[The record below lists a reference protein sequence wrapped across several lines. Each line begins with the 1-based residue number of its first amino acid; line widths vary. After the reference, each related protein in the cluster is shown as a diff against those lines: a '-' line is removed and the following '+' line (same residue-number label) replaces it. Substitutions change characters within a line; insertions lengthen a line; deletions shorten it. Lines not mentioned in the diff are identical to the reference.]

1 VLTLAYLTHTIKCGN
16 CQVAPVK
23 GGVKVARKTQQV
35 ETRLVAEYL
44 KEKYPQYSF
53 ITKQPLGIVSE
64 ELLKTEGYVKGLRM
78 QNPSRPEVDAIV
90 LLPRYFV
97 LIEAKVW
104 HIVDG
109 MAKLPLYASLIPFT
123 PELKQYQPREV
134 IMELVVPWANPNL
147 EIMCRD
153 HNIRLV
159 VYCPDWISEVVARV
173 QQYGTRE
180 YRLAR
185 EQKLRDRQL
194 LGLE

>member
-1 VLTLAYLTHTIKCGN
+1 M
-16 CQVAPVK
+16 
-23 GGVKVARKTQQV
+23 ARKTQQV

-44 KEKYPQYSF
+44 KEHYGNFPH
-53 ITKQPLGIVSE
+53 IAKQPLGLPSP
-64 ELLKTEGYVKGLRM
+64 ELLKTEGYEKGLRM
-78 QNPSRPEVDAIV
+78 QRPNRPEVDAIV

-109 MAKLPLYASLIPFT
+109 MAKLPLYRSLIPFT
-123 PELKQYQPREV
+123 PELKQYLPRET
-134 IMELVVPWANPNL
+134 IMELVVPWSNPNL

-153 HNIRLV
+153 ADIRLV
-159 VYCPDWISEVVARV
+159 VYKPDWINEVVNRV
-173 QQYGTRE
+173 QQYGTRD

-185 EQKLRDRQL
+185 EEKLRNREL

>member
-1 VLTLAYLTHTIKCGN
+1 M
-16 CQVAPVK
+16 
-23 GGVKVARKTQQV
+23 ARKTQQV

-44 KEKYPQYSF
+44 KETYSKFPF
-53 ITKQPLGIVSE
+53 ISKVPLGLPSPD
-64 ELLKTEGYVKGLRM
+64 LLRTEGYEKGLRM
-78 QNPSRPEVDAIV
+78 QRPQRPEVDAIV

-109 MAKLPLYASLIPFT
+109 MAKLPLYKSLIPFT
-123 PELKQYQPREV
+123 PELKQYLPRDT
-134 IMELVVPWANPNL
+134 IMELVVPWTNPNL

-153 HNIRLV
+153 ANIRLA
-159 VYCPDWISEVVARV
+159 VYKPDWINEVVNRV
-173 QQYGTRE
+173 TEYGTRE

-185 EQKLRDRQL
+185 EKKLRDREL

>member
-1 VLTLAYLTHTIKCGN
+1 M
-16 CQVAPVK
+16 
-23 GGVKVARKTQQV
+23 ARKTQQV

-44 KEKYPQYSF
+44 KDTYPQFSS
-53 ITKQPLGIVSE
+53 IAKQPLGLISE

-78 QNPSRPEVDAIV
+78 QRPSRPEVDAIV

-109 MAKLPLYASLIPFT
+109 MAKLPLYKSLIPFT

-134 IMELVVPWANPNL
+134 IMELVVPWSNPNL
-147 EIMCRD
+147 EVMCRD
-153 HNIRLV
+153 ANIRLV
-159 VYCPDWISEVVARV
+159 VYCPEWIAEVVNRV
-173 QQYGTRE
+173 QLYGTRE

-185 EQKLRDRQL
+185 EQKLRDREL